1 MDDLSCQCTTCGSNR
16 VGVSCQY
23 TLNPLSPGSTQKIDV
38 FQSKDIYYIIKN
50 TGRSVSLSLLDLK
63 GTGNI
68 IMYMQYQY
76 RWGLIAGKLNNH
88 YINQTQP

>member
-1 MDDLSCQCTTCGSNR
+1 
-16 VGVSCQY
+16 VSCQY
-23 TLNPLSPGSTQKIDV
+23 TLNPLDPDGSQKIDV
-38 FQSKDIYYIIKN
+38 FESKDIYYIIKN
-50 TGRSVSLSLLDLK
+50 TGSPIRLSLLDIR

-88 YINQTQP
+88 YINQTMPQIFTF